1 MKTINNDITTFDELK
16 DREYGPIGTP
26 SRDQYEKEAEAFILG
41 VMLKEARLA
50 KGLTQEQ
57 LAEKCGTTKAYIS
70 KVENNLKDV
79 RISTLRNI
87 VENGLNGHLQ
97 LSVQL

>member
-1 MKTINNDITTFDELK
+1 MSKDKDLISSDEVIEK
-16 DREYGPIGTP
+16 QYGPIGTP
-26 SRDQYEKEAEAFILG
+26 SRDKFERDAEAFIIG
-41 VMLKEARLA
+41 AMLKEARLS
-50 KGLTQEQ
+50 KGMTQEE

-70 KVENNLKDV
+70 KVENNLKDM

-87 VENGLNGHLQ
+87 IENGLNGQLQ